1 MNLINPE
8 TEKPQNY
15 ILRYWEKEFKI
26 VKPKKINNRRYYS
39 SKQLEILKMIKFLLK
54 NKGLTILGVKKL
66 MDSNVNK
73 LDDYNNHSLKTVYY
87 KNNLKLKSKKLLDK
101 LKKIKNYGKKKLILK
116 FEWFLKAIQI
126 VNLFTMQKTY

>member
-1 MNLINPE
+1 MVEFLNLINPE
-8 TEKPQNY
+8 TEKPQSY

-26 VKPKKINNRRYYS
+26 VKPKKINNRRYYT

-87 KNNLKLKSKKLLDK
+87 KNYLRLKSKKLLDK
-101 LKKIKNYGKKKLILK
+101 IKRIKNYGKK
-116 FEWFLKAIQI
+116 
-126 VNLFTMQKTY
+126 NSS